1 MAGASGSVRPW
12 EAFLERFSPAR
23 HGAIIYV
30 VAGLVFVATD
40 SLTKSIVA
48 NLPVVH
54 VVFGRHLAYL
64 VAMIVIA
71 GGRHPRRL
79 LATRR
84 PWTQIARGL
93 ASFGA
98 TATFFFALSL
108 LPIAEVSTLSSTTPL
123 IVIGLAGP
131 LLGERISRFA
141 IVGAVVGF
149 AGVVILI
156 GLDPSQLNA
165 AMLVPLGTALSFAL
179 FSMLT
184 RALHTEPADVTVF
197 CSGLV
202 GLAASLVL
210 EIVVPTPTSP
220 TPWEWGAIGIVGLSA
235 LTGHRLLVAAYRW
248 GRASDMAP
256 LGYLSLVWSFAVG
269 AFVFGEAIQPRAL
282 MGALAIA
289 TGGVITLRSAPPGE
303 ELPPASVD
311 YGGPIDLDPPDVPG
325 PRESPLTT

>member
-1 MAGASGSVRPW
+1 MAVASARPW
-12 EAFLERFSPAR
+12 DAFLDRFAPAR
-23 HGAIIYV
+23 RGAIIYV
-30 VAGLVFVATD
+30 AAGLVFVGTD
-40 SLTKSIVA
+40 SLTKSLVA

-64 VAMIVIA
+64 GAMIVIA

-79 LATRR
+79 LATSR
-84 PWTQIARGL
+84 PWTQLARGL
-93 ASFGA
+93 AAFGA
-98 TATFFFALSL
+98 TTTFFFALSL
-108 LPIAEVSTLSSTTPL
+108 LPMAEVSTLSSTTPL

-149 AGVVILI
+149 AGVITLI
-156 GLDPSQLNA
+156 GLDPTQLNA

-184 RALHTEPADVTVF
+184 RELHHEPADVTVF

-202 GLAASLVL
+202 GLAASFVMELV
-210 EIVVPTPTSP
+210 VATPSTPTLP
-220 TPWEWGAIGIVGLSA
+220 EWGAIGIVGLAA
-235 LTGHRLLVAAYRW
+235 LTGHRMLVAAYRW

-256 LGYLSLVWSFAVG
+256 LGYLSLIWSFLIG
-269 AFVFGEAIQPRAL
+269 SFVFGEAIQPRAL
-282 MGALAIA
+282 MGAMAIA